1 MTSVPLNPSIVV
13 TFETLCF
20 DLVRDAGVRFGFTV
34 AQGSLLRC
42 AQCLSA
48 LFTRFSK
55 GIF

>member
-13 TFETLCF
+13 TFETICF